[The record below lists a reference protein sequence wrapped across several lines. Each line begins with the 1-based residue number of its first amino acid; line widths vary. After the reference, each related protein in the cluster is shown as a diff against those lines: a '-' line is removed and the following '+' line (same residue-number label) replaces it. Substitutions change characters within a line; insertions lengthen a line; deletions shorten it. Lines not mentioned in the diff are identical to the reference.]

1 MESMVLQ
8 SGVGCRVLGIEGFY
22 LLPPRDRVGFLT
34 GESWPTPLVFLPP
47 VVLALEMG
55 T

>member
-1 MESMVLQ
+1 MELMVLQ

-22 LLPPRDRVGFLT
+22 LLPSRDRVGILT
-34 GESWPTPLVFLPP
+34 GKSWPTSLVILLP
-47 VVLALEMG
+47 VVLVLEMG